1 MSVERRSNSMTAF
14 KKSALA
20 ACVGVLGLAVVP
32 ATRAD
37 VWNKKT
43 ILTVNESIQL
53 PNKVLEPGK
62 YVMKLMDSP
71 SNRHI
76 VQVFNEDESQ
86 LITTVLALPNYRL
99 QPTGETRFTF
109 WETVSG
115 EPKPLRSWFYPGDN
129 FGQEFAYPKNKA
141 TMIARASGENVPT
154 TYSTSES
161 DLATARVG
169 AVNPEG
175 VEGELDKETY
185 TKPAEVAE
193 SQTPTEAAP
202 QPQTEA
208 ATQPQTQAQVET
220 PRQTPEAQVQTE
232 MPRQT
237 AQARQ
242 TEMPQQTA
250 QTDSEASRQAQTD
263 TTSDRLPDTASP
275 LPLIGLAG
283 LLSISAGA
291 AVRALA
297 RR

>member
-1 MSVERRSNSMTAF
+1 MTAL
-14 KKSALA
+14 KKTALA
-20 ACVGVLGLAVVP
+20 ACIGVLGLAVVP

-53 PNKVLEPGK
+53 PNKVLVPGK

-71 SNRHI
+71 ANRHI

-129 FGQEFAYPKNKA
+129 FGQEFAYPKSKA
-141 TMIARASGENVPT
+141 VVIARASGESVPT

-161 DLATARVG
+161 DLASARVG

-175 VEGELDKETY
+175 VEGELDRETY
-185 TKPAEVAE
+185 SRSSEVAE
-193 SQTPTEAAP
+193 TQTET
-202 QPQTEA
+202 QTEA
-208 ATQPQTQAQVET
+208 AAQPAQTQTQTEAAAQ
-220 PRQTPEAQVQTE
+220 PAQTPAQTE

-237 AQARQ
+237 AQAQ
-242 TEMPQQTA
+242 PPAEMPRQTA
-250 QTDSEASRQAQTD
+250 QVDSQVSSEASRQAD
-263 TTSDRLPDTASP
+263 RDAESDRLPDTASS

-283 LLSISAGA
+283 LLSVGAGA
-291 AVRALA
+291 AVRAFA